1 MPISALPTPPSRIDA
16 PQDFSDRA
24 DALLGALPTFVSE
37 ANALQ
42 SDVNSKQNSAAS
54 AASSASSSA
63 IAASNSESAAA
74 LSASAAAI
82 SAADASGYAS
92 SAASSAANA
101 LSEADRAAAAAA
113 TVDLPPAAGKAFKL
127 LRQNAGNTALEY
139 FDLVGTVSQS
149 GGIPTGAVVEC
160 GSNANGEY
168 VRFADGTQIC
178 MRDSIISSAYPDQN
192 PFAGTWT
199 YPAAFSLI
207 PVLGG
212 SASVDDAFDGY
223 FLHISFRQNGTTSVR
238 VVAQKATSPNGAV
251 FVSVIAVGRW
261 Y

>member
-63 IAASNSESAAA
+63 IAASNSESEAAS
-74 LSASAAAI
+74 SASAAAI

-113 TVDLPPAAGKAFKL
+113 TVDLPPAAGEALKL

-149 GGIPTGAVVEC
+149 GGIPTGAVVER

-178 MRDSIISSAYPDQN
+178 TASVTFTGTGSWTFPAEFLLVPTVGTQLISGA
-192 PFAGTWT
+192 AT
-199 YPAAFSLI
+199 AFSAI
-207 PVLGG
+207 
-212 SASVDDAFDGY
+212 A
-223 FLHISFRQNGTTSVR
+223 TTSVSSTSVALRALDTTSGSVATR
-238 VVAQKATSPNGAV
+238 VSAITSY
-251 FVSVIAVGRW
+251 IQAVGRW
-261 Y
+261 F